1 MKIAI
6 LTENRKC
13 DNNCINEDGLSIYIE
28 TNNNKLLLD
37 SGITDAFLKNA
48 KTLGINLDEVDTIVL
63 SHGHWDHGNGLKYIN
78 AKKVLILHPECYNER
93 YSLKRNMEFAGINET
108 REELLEKFALIE
120 TREPY
125 KIFENVYFLGQINRK
140 FEVPVKN
147 LPTVLKDEKTDYLYD
162 DCGGITIKTEK
173 GIVVFS
179 SCSHSG
185 IDNII
190 EQAKQITG
198 ENRVIAVIGGFHLK
212 EINSYTD
219 QVIQYFKDNNV
230 QSAYMGHC
238 TSDEVIDYFK
248 EQLSGITEV
257 KKLFA
262 GAKIEID

>member
-1 MKIAI
+1 MKITI
-6 LTENRKC
+6 LTENRNC
-13 DNNCINEDGLSIYIE
+13 DNNCINENGLSIYIE
-28 TNNNKLLLD
+28 MNDNKLLLD
-37 SGITDAFLKNA
+37 SGITNAFLKNA
-48 KTLGINLDEVDTIVL
+48 ETLGINLDEVNTIVL

-78 AKKVLILHPECYNER
+78 TKKTLILHPECYTER
-93 YSLKRNMEFAGINET
+93 YSLRRNMAFAGINET
-108 REELLEKFALIE
+108 REELLKKFELIE
-120 TREPY
+120 TKEPY
-125 KIFENVYFLGQINRK
+125 KIFENVWFLGQINRK

-162 DCGGITIKTEK
+162 DCGGIAIKTEK

-190 EQAKQITG
+190 EQSKQITG
-198 ENRVIAVIGGFHLK
+198 EDRVIAVIGGFHLK

-219 QVIQYFKDNNV
+219 QIIQYFKNNNI

-248 EQLSGITEV
+248 EKLNGYTEV

-262 GAKIEID
+262 GAKFEID